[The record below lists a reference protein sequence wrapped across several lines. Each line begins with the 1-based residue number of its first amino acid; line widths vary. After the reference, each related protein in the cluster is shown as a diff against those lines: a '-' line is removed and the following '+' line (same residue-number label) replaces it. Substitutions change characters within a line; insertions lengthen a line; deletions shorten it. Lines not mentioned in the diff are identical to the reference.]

1 MVEIPEITEVDATC
15 EVTEGDGFEDGE
27 VIRKWISNHNNAL
40 NS

>member
-27 VIRKWISNHNNAL
+27 AIRKWISNHNNAL